1 MYNAISNEYLP
12 TCIKNTG
19 YNMLQQYYRTDPL
32 LTLSYYIYI
41 QIDVDDDDDD
51 GYFMLR
57 IAYSIWHQHS
67 LGKFMQNGKSW

>member
-1 MYNAISNEYLP
+1 MHKKYR
-12 TCIKNTG
+12 
-19 YNMLQQYYRTDPL
+19 LQQYYRTDPL

-51 GYFMLR
+51 GYFILR
-57 IAYSIWHQHS
+57 IAYRIWHQHS